1 MAQLSLLNNAGKD
14 AVRQRLQTL
23 RQELT
28 LHAHRYYVL
37 DDPILADAEY
47 DRLFQELLA
56 LEQQHPELIT
66 PDSPS
71 QRVGGTP
78 LAQFNTVPH
87 SVPMLSLENA
97 FGAEELV
104 DFEERLFRFLQSRT
118 QISYVTEPKLDGLA
132 VELVYEDGL
141 FSLGSTRGDGLVG
154 EDISLNLKTIPTIP
168 LRLLTRDGGEVP
180 KRLEVRGEVFIG
192 LAEFKKLNEERGKAG
207 EPLFA
212 NPRNGAAGSLRQ
224 LDPKITAT
232 RPLDFFV
239 YGVSDPTPLPCRN
252 QHELLTYLG
261 SLGFKV
267 NPLIHLCHSIAEVIS
282 QFVQLQSQRPAL
294 AYDIDGMVAKVNDFA
309 LQERLGAKARS
320 PRWAIA
326 AKFPASQ
333 ATTRLVAVEFGVGR
347 TGAITPVAILEPV
360 QIGGVTVRRATLH
373 NEDEL
378 RRKGLMLGD
387 TVLVQRAG
395 DVIPEVVKP
404 VEENR
409 TGQEQPITMPT
420 ICPECGF
427 SLVRTGQEAITRCPN
442 PNCPAQRIRGLIHFT
457 GKSGMDIEG
466 LGKKAVEQLVGQG
479 LIRDIP
485 DIYQLGQPGHLGVET
500 LAALDGWGEKSAENA
515 VRAIQGSKTPTL
527 AKFLAA
533 LGIRHVGEVTAQLLA
548 RHFASLARL
557 LPAGEADFLQIEGI
571 GEQVAASLV
580 DYFQDP
586 AVQEML
592 ARLEALGVRVQE
604 EKPDSGGG
612 GGLTGSVFLF
622 TGGLARLSRHEAKAR
637 IKELGGQVASGIS
650 RKVTHV
656 VLGEN
661 PGSKLTKARELGLT
675 VITEDE
681 FLRLIGR

>member
-1 MAQLSLLNNAGKD
+1 MSQLSLLNISGKD
-14 AVRQRLQTL
+14 TVRQRLQAL
-23 RQELT
+23 RQELNF
-28 LHAHRYYVL
+28 HAHRYYVL

-47 DRLFQELLA
+47 DRLFQELVA

-71 QRVGGTP
+71 RRVGGAV
-78 LAQFNTVPH
+78 LAQFATVPH
-87 SVPMLSLENA
+87 TVPMLSLENA
-97 FGAEELV
+97 FAAEELV

-118 QISYVTEPKLDGLA
+118 PIAYMIEPKLDGLA
-132 VELVYEDGL
+132 VELVYEEGL
-141 FSLGSTRGDGLVG
+141 FILGSTRGDGLVG
-154 EDISLNLKTIPTIP
+154 EEITQNLKTIQTIP
-168 LRLLTRDGGEVP
+168 LRLLSRNGTVVP
-180 KRLEVRGEVFIG
+180 RRLEVRGEVFIG
-192 LAEFKKLNEERGKAG
+192 LADFKRLNEERSRAG
-207 EPLFA
+207 ESLFA
-212 NPRNGAAGSLRQ
+212 NPRNAAAGSLRQ

-239 YGVSDPTPLPCRN
+239 YGVSDPTALPCNN
-252 QHELLTYLG
+252 QHELLQHLG

-267 NPLIHLCHSIAEVIS
+267 NPLVHLCKSIAEVIDR
-282 QFVQLQSQRPAL
+282 FAELQNQRQAL
-294 AYDIDGMVAKVNDFA
+294 AYDIDGMVVKVNDFA

-360 QIGGVTVRRATLH
+360 QVGGVMVHRATLH

-404 VEENR
+404 VIENR
-409 TGQEQPITMPT
+409 TGREYPIVIPT
-420 ICPECGF
+420 TCPECGF
-427 SLVRTGQEAITRCPN
+427 ALVRAGQEAITRCLN
-442 PNCPAQRIRGLIHFT
+442 PDCPAQRVRGLIHFT
-457 GKSGMDIEG
+457 GKGGMDIEG
-466 LGKKAVEQLVGQG
+466 LGKKAVQQLVGQG
-479 LIRDIP
+479 LIQDIP
-485 DIYQLGQPGHLGVET
+485 DIYRLQAET
-500 LAALDGWGEKSAENA
+500 LAALDGWGDKSAENA
-515 VRAIQGSKTPTL
+515 LRAIEASKTPAL

-548 RHFASLARL
+548 RHFTSLARL
-557 LPAGEADFLQIEGI
+557 VSAGEEDFLEIEGI
-571 GEQVAASLV
+571 GEQVATSLV

-586 AVQEML
+586 AVREML
-592 ARLEALGVRVQE
+592 AGLAALGVRVQE
-604 EKPDSGGG
+604 ENRDAEGSGA
-612 GGLTGSVFLF
+612 LAGSVFLF
-622 TGGLARLSRHEAKAR
+622 TGALARLSRHEAKAR

-656 VLGEN
+656 VLGES
-661 PGSKLTKARELGLT
+661 PGSKLAKARELGLT
-675 VITEDE
+675 VVTEDE

>member
-1 MAQLSLLNNAGKD
+1 MVQLSLLNISDKE
-14 AVRQRLQTL
+14 AVRQRLQAL
-23 RQELT
+23 RQELNF
-28 LHAHRYYVL
+28 HAHRYYVL
-37 DDPILADAEY
+37 DAPILADAEY
-47 DRLFQELLA
+47 DLLFQELVA

-71 QRVGGTP
+71 RRVGGAP
-78 LAQFNTVPH
+78 LAQFTTVPH
-87 SVPMLSLENA
+87 TIPMLSLENA
-97 FGAEELV
+97 FDAEALV

-118 QISYVTEPKLDGLA
+118 PISYVSEPKLDGLA
-132 VELVYEDGL
+132 VELVYEEGL
-141 FSLGSTRGDGLVG
+141 FTIGSTRGDGLIG
-154 EDISLNLKTIPTIP
+154 EDISQNLKTIPAIP
-168 LRLLTRDGGEVP
+168 LRLLTPEGGIAP
-180 KRLEVRGEVFIG
+180 QRLEVRGEVFIG
-192 LAEFKKLNEERGKAG
+192 LAEFKQLNEARAKAG

-239 YGVSDPTPLPCRN
+239 YGVSDPTLLPCKD
-252 QHELLTYLG
+252 QHGLLTYLG
-261 SLGFKV
+261 CLGFKI
-267 NPLIHLCHSIAEVIS
+267 NPLVRLCHSISEVIS
-282 QFVQLQSQRPAL
+282 QFSTLQDQRPSL
-294 AYDIDGMVAKVNDFA
+294 PYDIDGMVVKVNEFA

-333 ATTRLVAVEFGVGR
+333 ATTRLLDVEFGVGR
-347 TGAITPVAILEPV
+347 TGAITPVAVLEPV
-360 QIGGVTVRRATLH
+360 RIGGVTVRRATLH

-409 TGQEQPITMPT
+409 TGRERPIVMPT
-420 ICPECGF
+420 TCPECGF
-427 SLVRTGQEAITRCPN
+427 SLVRAGQEAITRCPN
-442 PNCPAQRIRGLIHFT
+442 PNCPAQQVRGLIHFT

-466 LGKKAVEQLVGQG
+466 LGKKAVEQLVNQG
-479 LIRDIP
+479 LIKDIP
-485 DIYQLGQPGHLGVET
+485 DIYT
-500 LAALDGWGEKSAENA
+500 LTAKNLAPLEGWGDKSAENA
-515 VRAIQGSKTPTL
+515 VRAIQQSRTPTL

-548 RHFASLARL
+548 RHFGSLARL
-557 LPAGEADFLQIEGI
+557 MRAGEADFLHIEGI
-571 GEQVAASLV
+571 GEQVATSLV
-580 DYFQDP
+580 DYFQDQ
-586 AVQEML
+586 AVLEML
-592 ARLEALGVRVQE
+592 SRLEGLGVHVQE
-604 EKPDSGGG
+604 EKPAAEGEAA
-612 GGLTGSVFLF
+612 LAGSVFLF
-622 TGGLARLSRHEAKAR
+622 TGSLAHLSRHEAKAR
-637 IKELGGQVASGIS
+637 IKELGGQVASSIS

-656 VLGEN
+656 VLGES

-675 VITEDE
+675 VISEDE

>member
-1 MAQLSLLNNAGKD
+1 MAQLSLLNTGKD
-14 AVRQRLQTL
+14 EIRQRLQSL
-23 RQELT
+23 RQELN

-78 LAQFNTVPH
+78 LAQFRTVPH
-87 SVPMLSLENA
+87 TIPMLSLENA
-97 FGAEELV
+97 FDGDALME
-104 DFEERLFRFLQSRT
+104 FEERLFRFLQSREP
-118 QISYVTEPKLDGLA
+118 IAYVTEPKLDGLA

-141 FSLGSTRGDGLVG
+141 FTIGSTRGDGVAG
-154 EDISLNLKTIPTIP
+154 EDITNNLKTIPTIP
-168 LRLLTRDGGEVP
+168 LRLLTPEGMAFP

-192 LAEFKKLNEERGKAG
+192 LADFKKLNAERATAG
-207 EPLFA
+207 ETLFA
-212 NPRNGAAGSLRQ
+212 NPRNAAAGSLRQ
-224 LDPKITAT
+224 LDPRITAT

-239 YGVSDPTPLPCRN
+239 YGVSDPAPLPCAN
-252 QHELLTYLG
+252 QQGLLHYLG

-267 NPLIHLCHSIAEVIS
+267 NPLVRLCRSIAEVVT
-282 QFVQLQSQRPAL
+282 QFTVLQAQRASL
-294 AYDIDGMVAKVNDFA
+294 TYDIDGMVVKVNDCA

-333 ATTRLVAVEFGVGR
+333 ATTRLLAVEFGVGR
-347 TGAITPVAILEPV
+347 TGAITPVAVLDPV
-360 QIGGVTVRRATLH
+360 LIGGVTVRRATLH

-404 VEENR
+404 VLENR
-409 TGQEQPITMPT
+409 TGQEQPVVMPT
-420 ICPECGF
+420 RCPECEF
-427 SLVRTGQEAITRCPN
+427 PLVRIGQEAVTRCPN
-442 PNCPAQRIRGLIHFT
+442 PACPAQRVRGLIHFT
-457 GKSGMDIEG
+457 GKGGMDIEG
-466 LGKKAVEQLVGQG
+466 LGKKAVEQLVSQG
-479 LIRDIP
+479 LIQDIP
-485 DIYQLGQPGHLGVET
+485 DIYRLEVEQLAG
-500 LAALDGWGEKSAENA
+500 LAGWGDKSAENA
-515 VRAIQGSKTPTL
+515 VRAIQGSRTPTL

-533 LGIRHVGEVTAQLLA
+533 LGIRHVGEVTAQVLA
-548 RHFASLARL
+548 RHFTSLPRL
-557 LPAGEADFLQIEGI
+557 LLAGEADFLHIEGL
-571 GEQVAASLV
+571 GEQMAASLG

-586 AVQEML
+586 AVREML
-592 ARLEALGVRVQE
+592 SRLESLGVRVQE
-604 EKPDSGGG
+604 EKKGAEIH
-612 GGLTGSVFLF
+612 GGLSGSVFLF
-622 TGGLARLSRHEAKAR
+622 TGALAHLSRHEAKAR

-656 VLGEN
+656 VLGES
-661 PGSKLTKARELGLT
+661 PGSKLTQARELGLT

>member
-1 MAQLSLLNNAGKD
+1 MAQLSLLNISGKNAI
-14 AVRQRLQTL
+14 RQRLQAL
-23 RQELT
+23 RQELQ

-37 DDPILADAEY
+37 DDPLLADAEY
-47 DRLFQELLA
+47 DRLFQELVA
-56 LEQQHPELIT
+56 LEQQHPELVT

-71 QRVGGTP
+71 QRVGGAP
-78 LAQFNTVPH
+78 LAQFATVAH
-87 SVPMLSLENA
+87 CVPMLSLENA
-97 FGAEELV
+97 FGADDLV
-104 DFEERLFRFLQSRT
+104 DFEERLFRFLQSREP
-118 QISYVTEPKLDGLA
+118 IAYMTEPKLDGLA

-141 FSLGSTRGDGLVG
+141 FILGSTRGDGLVG
-154 EDISLNLKTIPTIP
+154 EEITQNLKTIPTIP
-168 LRLLTRDGGEVP
+168 LRLSTRDGETAP
-180 KRLEVRGEVFIG
+180 TRLEVRGEVFIG
-192 LAEFKKLNEERGKAG
+192 LADFKKLNEERGKAG

-212 NPRNGAAGSLRQ
+212 NPRNAAAGSLRQ

-232 RPLDFFV
+232 RPLDLYV
-239 YGVSDPTPLPCRN
+239 YGVSDPTALPCKN
-252 QHELLTYLG
+252 QHELLKYLG

-267 NPLIHLCHSIAEVIS
+267 NPLVHLCQSISEAVS
-282 QFVQLQSQRPAL
+282 QFTQLQDHRPTL
-294 AYDIDGMVAKVNDFA
+294 PYDIDGMVVKVNDFA

-360 QIGGVTVRRATLH
+360 RVGGVMVSRATLH

-378 RRKGLMLGD
+378 HRKGLMLGD

-404 VEENR
+404 VIENR
-409 TGQEQPITMPT
+409 TGREQPIVMPT
-420 ICPECGF
+420 TCPECGVT
-427 SLVRTGQEAITRCPN
+427 LVRAGQEAITRCPN
-442 PNCPAQRIRGLIHFT
+442 PDCPAQRVRGLIHFT

-466 LGKKAVEQLVGQG
+466 LGKKAVEQLVNQG
-479 LIRDIP
+479 LIQDIP
-485 DIYQLGQPGHLGVET
+485 DIYQLTAEA
-500 LAALDGWGEKSAENA
+500 LAALDGWGDKSAENA
-515 VRAIQGSKTPTL
+515 MRAIEASRTPTL

-548 RHFASLARL
+548 HHFASLTRL
-557 LPAGEADFLQIEGI
+557 VLAGEADFLHIEGI
-571 GEQVAASLV
+571 GEQVATSLV

-604 EKPDSGGG
+604 ENRDAEADGA
-612 GGLTGSVFLF
+612 LAGSVFLF
-622 TGGLARLSRHEAKAR
+622 TGALAHLSRHEAKAR
-637 IKELGGQVASGIS
+637 IKELGGQVASGIN

-656 VLGEN
+656 VLGDS

>member
-1 MAQLSLLNNAGKD
+1 MAQLSLLNTGKD
-14 AVRQRLQTL
+14 DVRQRLQSL
-23 RQELT
+23 RQELN

-66 PDSPS
+66 ADSPS
-71 QRVGGTP
+71 QRVGGAP
-78 LAQFNTVPH
+78 LAQFRTVPH
-87 SVPMLSLENA
+87 TIPMLSLENA
-97 FGAEELV
+97 FDGDALV
-104 DFEERLFRFLQSRT
+104 EFEERLFRFLQSREP
-118 QISYVTEPKLDGLA
+118 IAYVTEPKLDGLA
-132 VELVYEDGL
+132 VELVYADGL
-141 FSLGSTRGDGLVG
+141 FTIGSTRGDGVAG
-154 EDISLNLKTIPTIP
+154 EDISNNLKTIPAIP
-168 LRLLTRDGGEVP
+168 LRLLTPEGMAP
-180 KRLEVRGEVFIG
+180 PPRLEVRGEVFIG
-192 LAEFKKLNEERGKAG
+192 LADFKKLNAERATAG

-212 NPRNGAAGSLRQ
+212 NPRNAAAGSLRQ
-224 LDPKITAT
+224 LDPRITAT

-239 YGVSDPTPLPCRN
+239 YGVSDTTALPCTT
-252 QHELLTYLG
+252 QHELLQYLG
-261 SLGFKV
+261 RLGFKV
-267 NPLIHLCHSIAEVIS
+267 NPLVRLCPSIAEVIS
-282 QFVQLQSQRPAL
+282 QFTVLQAQRTSL
-294 AYDIDGMVAKVNDFA
+294 TYDIDGMVVKVNDFV

-333 ATTRLVAVEFGVGR
+333 ATTRLLAVEFGVGR
-347 TGAITPVAILEPV
+347 TGAITPVAVLEPV

-404 VEENR
+404 VLENR
-409 TGQEQPITMPT
+409 TGQEQPVVMPSR
-420 ICPECGF
+420 CPECGF
-427 SLVRTGQEAITRCPN
+427 SLVRVGQEAITRCPN
-442 PNCPAQRIRGLIHFT
+442 PNCPAQRVRGLIHFT
-457 GKSGMDIEG
+457 GKGGMDIEG
-466 LGKKAVEQLVGQG
+466 LGKKAVEQLVSQG
-479 LIRDIP
+479 LIQDIP
-485 DIYQLGQPGHLGVET
+485 DIYRLEVAQLAG
-500 LAALDGWGEKSAENA
+500 LDGWGDKSAENA
-515 VRAIQGSKTPTL
+515 VRAIQGSRTPTL

-533 LGIRHVGEVTAQLLA
+533 LGIRHVGEVTAQVLA
-548 RHFASLARL
+548 RHFASLPRL
-557 LPAGEADFLQIEGI
+557 LLADEADFLHIEGI
-571 GEQVAASLV
+571 GEQMAASLV

-586 AVQEML
+586 TVKEML
-592 ARLEALGVRVQE
+592 SRLESLGVRVQE
-604 EKPDSGGG
+604 EKPGAETR
-612 GGLTGSVFLF
+612 GGLSGSVFLF

-656 VLGEN
+656 VLGES
-661 PGSKLTKARELGLT
+661 PGSKLTQARELGLT

>member
-1 MAQLSLLNNAGKD
+1 MAQLSLLHTGKGE
-14 AVRQRLQTL
+14 VRQRLQSL
-23 RQELT
+23 RQELN

-71 QRVGGTP
+71 RRVGGAP
-78 LAQFNTVPH
+78 LAQFRTVPH
-87 SVPMLSLENA
+87 TIPMLSLENA
-97 FGAEELV
+97 FDGDALV
-104 DFEERLFRFLQSRT
+104 EFEERLFRFLQSREP
-118 QISYVTEPKLDGLA
+118 IAYVTEPKLDGLA
-132 VELVYEDGL
+132 VELVYEEGM
-141 FSLGSTRGDGLVG
+141 FTIGSTRGDGVAG
-154 EDISLNLKTIPTIP
+154 EDITNNLKTIPTIP
-168 LRLLTRDGGEVP
+168 LRLLTPEGMAP
-180 KRLEVRGEVFIG
+180 PTRLEVRGEVFIG
-192 LAEFKKLNEERGKAG
+192 LADFKKLNAERATAG
-207 EPLFA
+207 ETLFA
-212 NPRNGAAGSLRQ
+212 NPRNAAAGSLRQ
-224 LDPKITAT
+224 LDPRITAT

-239 YGVSDPTPLPCRN
+239 YGVSDTTALPCTT
-252 QHELLTYLG
+252 QHELLQYLG

-267 NPLIHLCHSIAEVIS
+267 NPLVHICRSIAEVVS
-282 QFVQLQSQRPAL
+282 QFALLLEKRPTL
-294 AYDIDGMVAKVNDFA
+294 TYDIDGMVVKVNDFA

-333 ATTRLVAVEFGVGR
+333 ATTRLLAVEFGVGR
-347 TGAITPVAILEPV
+347 TGAITPVAVLEPV
-360 QIGGVTVRRATLH
+360 QIGGVMVRRATLH

-404 VEENR
+404 VLEKR
-409 TGQEQPITMPT
+409 TGQEQPVVMPSR
-420 ICPECGF
+420 CPECGF
-427 SLVRTGQEAITRCPN
+427 PLVRIGQEAITRCPN
-442 PNCPAQRIRGLIHFT
+442 PNCPAQRVRGLIHFT
-457 GKSGMDIEG
+457 GKGGMDIEG
-466 LGKKAVEQLVGQG
+466 LGKKAVEQLVSQG
-479 LIRDIP
+479 LIQDIP
-485 DIYQLGQPGHLGVET
+485 DIYRLEVAQLAG
-500 LAALDGWGEKSAENA
+500 LDGWGDKSAENA
-515 VRAIQGSKTPTL
+515 VRAIQGSRTPTL

-533 LGIRHVGEVTAQLLA
+533 LGIRHVGEVTAQVLA
-548 RHFASLARL
+548 RHFASLPRL
-557 LPAGEADFLQIEGI
+557 LLADEADFLHIEGI
-571 GEQVAASLV
+571 GDQMAASLV

-586 AVQEML
+586 TVREML
-592 ARLEALGVRVQE
+592 SRLESLGVRVQE
-604 EKPDSGGG
+604 EKQGAETR
-612 GGLTGSVFLF
+612 GGLSGCVFLF
-622 TGGLARLSRHEAKAR
+622 TGTLAHLSRHEAKAR

-656 VLGEN
+656 VLGES

>member
-1 MAQLSLLNNAGKD
+1 MAQLSLLNISGKD
-14 AVRQRLQTL
+14 AVRQRLQAL
-23 RQELT
+23 RQELH

-47 DRLFQELLA
+47 DQLFQELVA
-56 LEQQHPELIT
+56 LEQQYPELIT
-66 PDSPS
+66 ADSPS
-71 QRVGGTP
+71 LRVGGAP
-78 LAQFNTVPH
+78 LAQFATVPH
-87 SVPMLSLENA
+87 TVPMLSLENA
-97 FGAEELV
+97 FTADDLV
-104 DFEERLFRFLQSRT
+104 DFEERLFRFLQSKT
-118 QISYVTEPKLDGLA
+118 PISYVTEPKLDGLA

-141 FSLGSTRGDGLVG
+141 FTLGSTRGDGLAG
-154 EDISLNLKTIPTIP
+154 EDITKNLKTIPTIP
-168 LRLLTRDGGEVP
+168 LRLLAKNGAPAP

-192 LAEFKKLNEERGKAG
+192 LAEFRRLNEERGKAG
-207 EPLFA
+207 KPIFA

-239 YGVSDPTPLPCRN
+239 YGVSDPAALPCTN
-252 QHELLTYLG
+252 QHELLKHLG

-267 NPLIHLCHSIAEVIS
+267 NPLVRLCHSIAEVTS
-282 QFVQLQSQRPAL
+282 QFALLQDQRPAL
-294 AYDIDGMVAKVNDFA
+294 PYDIDGMVVKVNDFA

-333 ATTRLVAVEFGVGR
+333 ATTRLLAVEFGVGR

-360 QIGGVTVRRATLH
+360 KIGGVTVSRATLH

-404 VEENR
+404 VKENR
-409 TGQEQPITMPT
+409 TGQEQPIVMPT
-420 ICPECGF
+420 ACPECGF
-427 SLVRTGQEAITRCPN
+427 ALVRAGQEAITRCPN
-442 PNCPAQRIRGLIHFT
+442 PNCPAQRVRGLIHFT

-466 LGKKAVEQLVGQG
+466 LGKKAVEQLVSQG
-479 LIRDIP
+479 LIQDIP
-485 DIYQLGQPGHLGVET
+485 DIYRLEAKS
-500 LAALDGWGEKSAENA
+500 LAGLDGWGDKSAENA
-515 VRAIQGSKTPTL
+515 VRAIGASRTPTL

-548 RHFASLARL
+548 RHFTSLTRL
-557 LPAGEADFLQIEGI
+557 SAAGEADFLHIEGI
-571 GEQVAASLV
+571 GEQAAASLV

-586 AVQEML
+586 DVQKML
-592 ARLEALGVRVQE
+592 SRLEALGIKVQE
-604 EKPDSGGG
+604 EKEAAAADGP
-612 GGLTGSVFLF
+612 LAGSIFLF
-622 TGGLARLSRHEAKAR
+622 TGALTSLSRSEAKAR
-637 IKELGGQVASGIS
+637 IKELGGQVASGIN

-656 VLGEN
+656 VLGES

-675 VITEDE
+675 VISEDE
-681 FLRLIGR
+681 FLRLLGR

>member
-1 MAQLSLLNNAGKD
+1 MAQLSLLNTGKD
-14 AVRQRLQTL
+14 EIRQRLQSL
-23 RQELT
+23 RQELN

-78 LAQFNTVPH
+78 LAQFRTVPH
-87 SVPMLSLENA
+87 TIPMLSLENA
-97 FGAEELV
+97 FDGDALME
-104 DFEERLFRFLQSRT
+104 FEERLFRFLQSREP
-118 QISYVTEPKLDGLA
+118 IAYVTEPKLDGLA

-141 FSLGSTRGDGLVG
+141 FTIGSTRGDGVAG
-154 EDISLNLKTIPTIP
+154 EDITNNLKTIPTIP
-168 LRLLTRDGGEVP
+168 LRLLTPEGVAPPG
-180 KRLEVRGEVFIG
+180 RLEVRGEVFIG
-192 LAEFKKLNEERGKAG
+192 LTDFKNLNAERATAG
-207 EPLFA
+207 ETLFA
-212 NPRNGAAGSLRQ
+212 NPRNAAAGSLRQ
-224 LDPKITAT
+224 LDPRITAT

-239 YGVSDPTPLPCRN
+239 YGVSDPAPLPCAN
-252 QHELLTYLG
+252 QQGLLHYLG

-267 NPLIHLCHSIAEVIS
+267 NPLVRLCRSIAEVVT
-282 QFVQLQSQRPAL
+282 QFTVLQAQRASL
-294 AYDIDGMVAKVNDFA
+294 TYDIDGMVVKVNDCA

-333 ATTRLVAVEFGVGR
+333 ATTRLLAVEFGVGR
-347 TGAITPVAILEPV
+347 TGAITPVAVLEPV

-404 VEENR
+404 VPEKR
-409 TGQEQPITMPT
+409 TGQEQPVLMPSR
-420 ICPECGF
+420 CPECGF
-427 SLVRTGQEAITRCPN
+427 PLVRIGQEAITRCPN
-442 PNCPAQRIRGLIHFT
+442 PNCPAQRVRGLIHFT
-457 GKSGMDIEG
+457 GKGGMDIEG
-466 LGKKAVEQLVGQG
+466 LGKKAVEQLVSQG
-479 LIRDIP
+479 LIQDIP
-485 DIYQLGQPGHLGVET
+485 DIYRLEAEQLAG
-500 LAALDGWGEKSAENA
+500 LDGWGDKSAENA
-515 VRAIQGSKTPTL
+515 VRAIQGSRTPTL

-533 LGIRHVGEVTAQLLA
+533 LGIRHVGEVTAQVLA
-548 RHFASLARL
+548 RHFTSLPRL
-557 LPAGEADFLQIEGI
+557 LLADEADFLHIEGI
-571 GEQVAASLV
+571 GDQMAASLV

-586 AVQEML
+586 AVREML
-592 ARLEALGVRVQE
+592 SRLESLGVRVQE
-604 EKPDSGGG
+604 EKKGAEIH
-612 GGLTGSVFLF
+612 GGLSGSVFLF
-622 TGGLARLSRHEAKAR
+622 TGALAHLSRHEAKAR

-656 VLGEN
+656 VLGES
-661 PGSKLTKARELGLT
+661 PGSKLTQARELGLT

>member
-1 MAQLSLLNNAGKD
+1 MAQLSLLNISGKD
-14 AVRQRLQTL
+14 GARQRLQTL
-23 RQELT
+23 RQELN

-47 DRLFQELLA
+47 DQLFQELLA
-56 LEQQHPELIT
+56 LERQYPELIT

-71 QRVGGTP
+71 QRVGGAP
-78 LAQFNTVPH
+78 LAQFATVPH
-87 SVPMLSLENA
+87 AVPMLSLENA
-97 FGAEELV
+97 FGGDDLV
-104 DFEERLFRFLQSRT
+104 DFEERLFRFLQSREP
-118 QISYVTEPKLDGLA
+118 ISYVTEPKLDGLA
-132 VELVYEDGL
+132 VELVYEEGL
-141 FSLGSTRGDGLVG
+141 FALGSTRGDGLTG
-154 EDISLNLKTIPTIP
+154 EDISKNLKTIPTIP
-168 LRLLTRDGGEVP
+168 LRLLAPNGETLP

-192 LAEFKKLNEERGKAG
+192 LADFKKLNEERGKAG
-207 EPLFA
+207 ETLFA

-224 LDPKITAT
+224 LDPRITAT

-239 YGVSDPTPLPCRN
+239 YGVSETTALPCTT
-252 QHELLTYLG
+252 QHELLQYLG
-261 SLGFKV
+261 RLGFKV
-267 NPLIHLCHSIAEVIS
+267 NPLVQICHSISEVVS
-282 QFVQLQSQRPAL
+282 QFALLREKRPTL
-294 AYDIDGMVAKVNDFA
+294 PYDIDGMVVKVNDFT

-333 ATTRLVAVEFGVGR
+333 ATTRLLAVEFGVGR

-360 QIGGVTVRRATLH
+360 QIGGVTVSRATLH

-404 VEENR
+404 VIENR
-409 TGQEQPITMPT
+409 TGREQPVIMPT
-420 ICPECGF
+420 TCPECGF
-427 SLVRTGQEAITRCPN
+427 ALVRIEQEAITRCPN
-442 PNCPAQRIRGLIHFT
+442 PDCPAQRVRGLIHFA

-466 LGKKAVEQLVGQG
+466 LGKKAVEQLVSQG
-479 LIRDIP
+479 LIQDIP
-485 DIYQLGQPGHLGVET
+485 DIYRLEIEP
-500 LAALDGWGEKSAENA
+500 LAGLDGWGEKSAENA
-515 VRAIQGSKTPTL
+515 VRAIEASRTPTL

-548 RHFASLARL
+548 RNFASLARISQ
-557 LPAGEADFLQIEGI
+557 AGEADFLHIEGI
-571 GEQVAASLV
+571 GEQMAASLV
-580 DYFQDP
+580 EYFHDP
-586 AVQEML
+586 AVREML
-592 ARLEALGVRVQE
+592 ARLEDLGVRVRE
-604 EKPDSGGG
+604 EQPAAESGGT
-612 GGLTGSVFLF
+612 LADSVFLF
-622 TGGLARLSRHEAKAR
+622 TGALARLSRHEAKAR

-656 VLGEN
+656 VLGES
-661 PGSKLTKARELGLT
+661 PGSKLTKARDLGLT

>member
-1 MAQLSLLNNAGKD
+1 MAQLSLLNTGKD
-14 AVRQRLQTL
+14 DVRQRLQSL
-23 RQELT
+23 RQELN

-66 PDSPS
+66 ADSPS
-71 QRVGGTP
+71 QRVGGAP
-78 LAQFNTVPH
+78 LAQFRTVPH
-87 SVPMLSLENA
+87 TIPMLSLENA
-97 FGAEELV
+97 FDGDALV
-104 DFEERLFRFLQSRT
+104 EFEERLFRFLQSREPIT
-118 QISYVTEPKLDGLA
+118 YVTEPKLDGLA

-141 FSLGSTRGDGLVG
+141 FTIGSTRGDGVAG
-154 EDISLNLKTIPTIP
+154 EDITNNLKTIPAIP
-168 LRLLTRDGGEVP
+168 LRLLTPEGIAP
-180 KRLEVRGEVFIG
+180 PPRLEVRGEVFIG
-192 LAEFKKLNEERGKAG
+192 LADFKKLNAERATAG

-212 NPRNGAAGSLRQ
+212 NPRNAAAGSLRQ
-224 LDPKITAT
+224 LDPRITAT

-239 YGVSDPTPLPCRN
+239 YGVSDTTALPCTT
-252 QHELLTYLG
+252 QHELLQYLG
-261 SLGFKV
+261 RLGFKV
-267 NPLIHLCHSIAEVIS
+267 NPLVRLCPSIAEVIT
-282 QFVQLQSQRPAL
+282 QFTVLQAQRTSL
-294 AYDIDGMVAKVNDFA
+294 TYDIDGMVVKVNDFA

-333 ATTRLVAVEFGVGR
+333 ATTRLLAVEFGVGR
-347 TGAITPVAILEPV
+347 TGAITPVAVLEPV

-404 VEENR
+404 VLENR
-409 TGQEQPITMPT
+409 TGQEQPVLMPSR
-420 ICPECGF
+420 CPECGF
-427 SLVRTGQEAITRCPN
+427 PLVRIGQEAITRCPN
-442 PNCPAQRIRGLIHFT
+442 PNCPAQRVRGLIHFT
-457 GKSGMDIEG
+457 GKGGMDIEG
-466 LGKKAVEQLVGQG
+466 LGKKAVEQLVSQG
-479 LIRDIP
+479 LIQDIP
-485 DIYQLGQPGHLGVET
+485 DIYRLEVAQLAG
-500 LAALDGWGEKSAENA
+500 LDGWGDKSAENA
-515 VRAIQGSKTPTL
+515 VRAIQGSRTPTL

-533 LGIRHVGEVTAQLLA
+533 LGIRHVGEVTAQVLA
-548 RHFASLARL
+548 RHFASLPRL
-557 LPAGEADFLQIEGI
+557 LLADEADFLHIEGI
-571 GEQVAASLV
+571 GEQMAASLV

-586 AVQEML
+586 TVREML
-592 ARLEALGVRVQE
+592 SRLESLGVRVQE
-604 EKPDSGGG
+604 EKPGAETR
-612 GGLTGSVFLF
+612 GGLSGCVFLF

-656 VLGEN
+656 VLGES
-661 PGSKLTKARELGLT
+661 PGSKLTQARELGLT

>member
-1 MAQLSLLNNAGKD
+1 MAQLSLLHTGKGE
-14 AVRQRLQTL
+14 VRQRLQSL
-23 RQELT
+23 RQELN

-71 QRVGGTP
+71 RRVGGAP
-78 LAQFNTVPH
+78 LAQFRTVPH
-87 SVPMLSLENA
+87 TIPMLSLENA
-97 FGAEELV
+97 FDGDALV
-104 DFEERLFRFLQSRT
+104 EFEERLFRFLQSREP
-118 QISYVTEPKLDGLA
+118 IAYVTEPKLDGLA

-141 FSLGSTRGDGLVG
+141 FTIGSTRGDGVAG
-154 EDISLNLKTIPTIP
+154 EDITNNLKTIPTIP
-168 LRLLTRDGGEVP
+168 LRLLPPEGMAPPT
-180 KRLEVRGEVFIG
+180 RLEVRGEVFIG
-192 LAEFKKLNEERGKAG
+192 LADFKKLNAERATAG
-207 EPLFA
+207 ETLFA
-212 NPRNGAAGSLRQ
+212 NPRNAAAGSLRQ
-224 LDPKITAT
+224 LDPRITAT

-239 YGVSDPTPLPCRN
+239 YGVSDTTALPCTT
-252 QHELLTYLG
+252 QHELLQYLG

-267 NPLIHLCHSIAEVIS
+267 NPLVHICRSIAEVVS
-282 QFVQLQSQRPAL
+282 QFALLLEKRPTL
-294 AYDIDGMVAKVNDFA
+294 TYDIDGMVVKVNDFA

-333 ATTRLVAVEFGVGR
+333 ATTRLLAVEFGVGR
-347 TGAITPVAILEPV
+347 TGAITPVAVLEPV
-360 QIGGVTVRRATLH
+360 QIGGVMVRRATLH

-404 VEENR
+404 VLEKR
-409 TGQEQPITMPT
+409 TGQEQPVVMPSR
-420 ICPECGF
+420 CPECGF
-427 SLVRTGQEAITRCPN
+427 PLVRIGQEAITRCPN
-442 PNCPAQRIRGLIHFT
+442 PNCPAQRVRGLIHFT
-457 GKSGMDIEG
+457 GKGGMDIEG
-466 LGKKAVEQLVGQG
+466 LGKKAVEQLVSQG
-479 LIRDIP
+479 LIQDIP
-485 DIYQLGQPGHLGVET
+485 DIYRLEVAQLAG
-500 LAALDGWGEKSAENA
+500 LDGWGDKSAENA
-515 VRAIQGSKTPTL
+515 VRAIQGSRTPTL

-533 LGIRHVGEVTAQLLA
+533 LGIRHVGEVTAQVLA
-548 RHFASLARL
+548 RHFTSLPRL
-557 LPAGEADFLQIEGI
+557 LLADEADFLHIEGI
-571 GEQVAASLV
+571 GDQMAASLV

-586 AVQEML
+586 AVREML
-592 ARLEALGVRVQE
+592 SRLESLGVRVQE
-604 EKPDSGGG
+604 EKKGAEIH
-612 GGLTGSVFLF
+612 GGLSGSVFLF
-622 TGGLARLSRHEAKAR
+622 TGTLAHLSRHEAKAR

-656 VLGEN
+656 VLGES

>member
-1 MAQLSLLNNAGKD
+1 MAQLSLLNISGKD
-14 AVRQRLQTL
+14 AIRQRLQAL
-23 RQELT
+23 RQELN

-47 DRLFQELLA
+47 DRLFQELVA

-71 QRVGGTP
+71 QRVGGAP
-78 LAQFNTVPH
+78 LAQFATVAH

-97 FGAEELV
+97 FGADDLV
-104 DFEERLFRFLQSRT
+104 DFEERLFRFLQIREP
-118 QISYVTEPKLDGLA
+118 IAYVTEPKLDGLA

-141 FSLGSTRGDGLVG
+141 FTLGSTRGDGLIG
-154 EDISLNLKTIPTIP
+154 EEITQNLKTIPTIP
-168 LRLLTRDGGEVP
+168 LRLSTRAGETAP
-180 KRLEVRGEVFIG
+180 RRLEVRGEVFIG
-192 LAEFKKLNEERGKAG
+192 LADFKRLNEERGQAG
-207 EPLFA
+207 EALFA
-212 NPRNGAAGSLRQ
+212 NPRNAAAGSLRQ

-232 RPLDFFV
+232 RPLDLYV
-239 YGVSDPTPLPCRN
+239 YGVSDPTTLPCRN
-252 QHELLTYLG
+252 QHELLKYLG

-267 NPLIHLCHSIAEVIS
+267 NPLVHLCQSIAEAIG
-282 QFVQLQSQRPAL
+282 QFAQLQSQRPTL
-294 AYDIDGMVAKVNDFA
+294 PYDIDGLVVKVNDFA

-333 ATTRLVAVEFGVGR
+333 ATTRLIAVEFGVGR

-360 QIGGVTVRRATLH
+360 RVGGVMVHRATLH

-404 VEENR
+404 VIENR
-409 TGQEQPITMPT
+409 TGQEQPIVMPT
-420 ICPECGF
+420 ACPECGF
-427 SLVRTGQEAITRCPN
+427 ALIRAGQEAITRCPN
-442 PNCPAQRIRGLIHFT
+442 PDCPAQRVRGLIHFT
-457 GKSGMDIEG
+457 GKGGMDIEG
-466 LGKKAVEQLVGQG
+466 LGKKAVQQLVGLG
-479 LIRDIP
+479 LIQDIP
-485 DIYQLGQPGHLGVET
+485 DIYRLTTEALST
-500 LAALDGWGEKSAENA
+500 LDGWGDKSAENA
-515 VRAIQGSKTPTL
+515 LRAIAASRTPTL

-548 RHFASLARL
+548 RHFTSLARL
-557 LPAGEADFLQIEGI
+557 VLAGEADFLHIEGI
-571 GEQVAASLV
+571 GEQVATSLV

-592 ARLEALGVRVQE
+592 ARLEALGVSVQE
-604 EKPDSGGG
+604 ENRDSEADGA
-612 GGLTGSVFLF
+612 LAGSVFLF
-622 TGGLARLSRHEAKAR
+622 TGALARLSRHEAKAR
-637 IKELGGQVASGIS
+637 IKELGGQVASGIN

-656 VLGEN
+656 VLGDS

-681 FLRLIGR
+681 FLRRIGR

>member
-1 MAQLSLLNNAGKD
+1 MAQLSLLNISGKD
-14 AVRQRLQTL
+14 AVRQRLQAL
-23 RQELT
+23 RQELNF
-28 LHAHRYYVL
+28 HAHRYYVL

-47 DRLFQELLA
+47 DHLFQELVA

-71 QRVGGTP
+71 QRVGGTV
-78 LAQFNTVPH
+78 LSQFATVPH
-87 SVPMLSLENA
+87 TVPMLSLENA
-97 FGAEELV
+97 FAADDLV
-104 DFEERLFRFLQSRT
+104 DFEERLFRFLQSRAP
-118 QISYVTEPKLDGLA
+118 ISYVTEPKLDGLA
-132 VELVYEDGL
+132 VELVYEEGL
-141 FSLGSTRGDGLVG
+141 FALGSTRGDGLIG
-154 EDISLNLKTIPTIP
+154 EEITQNLKTIPTIP
-168 LRLLTRDGGEVP
+168 LRLLSRKGEAAP

-192 LAEFKKLNEERGKAG
+192 LADFKKLNEQRSLAG

-212 NPRNGAAGSLRQ
+212 NPRNAAAGSLRQ

-232 RPLDFFV
+232 RPLDFYV
-239 YGVSDPTPLPCRN
+239 YGVSDPTALPCKT
-252 QHELLTYLG
+252 QHELLEYLG

-267 NPLIHLCHSIAEVIS
+267 NPLVHLCHSIAEVIS
-282 QFVQLQSQRPAL
+282 QFTELQKQRSAL
-294 AYDIDGMVAKVNDFA
+294 AYDIDGMVVKVNDFA

-360 QIGGVTVRRATLH
+360 RVGGVTVSRATLH

-378 RRKGLMLGD
+378 RRKGLLLGD

-404 VEENR
+404 VVENR
-409 TGQEQPITMPT
+409 TGREQPITMPT
-420 ICPECGF
+420 TCPECGVA
-427 SLVRTGQEAITRCPN
+427 LVRTGQEAITRCPN
-442 PNCPAQRIRGLIHFT
+442 PDCPAQRVRGLIHFT

-466 LGKKAVEQLVGQG
+466 LGKKAVEQLVSQG
-479 LIRDIP
+479 LIQDIP
-485 DIYQLGQPGHLGVET
+485 DIYQLKAET
-500 LAALDGWGEKSAENA
+500 LAALDGWGDKSAENA
-515 VRAIQGSKTPTL
+515 VRAIEASKTPTL

-557 LPAGEADFLQIEGI
+557 LLAGEADFLHIGGI
-571 GEQVAASLV
+571 GEQVATSLV

-586 AVQEML
+586 TVQEML
-592 ARLEALGVRVQE
+592 ARLEALGVQVQE
-604 EKPDSGGG
+604 KKQDAEAAGAQA
-612 GGLTGSVFLF
+612 GSVFLF
-622 TGGLARLSRHEAKAR
+622 TGALAHLSRHEAKAR

-656 VLGEN
+656 VLGDN

>member
-1 MAQLSLLNNAGKD
+1 MAQLSLLNISGKD

-23 RQELT
+23 RQELN

-47 DRLFQELLA
+47 DQLFQELVA

-71 QRVGGTP
+71 QRVGGAP
-78 LAQFNTVPH
+78 LAQFATVPH
-87 SVPMLSLENA
+87 TVPMLSLENA
-97 FGAEELV
+97 FAADELV
-104 DFEERLFRFLQSRT
+104 DFEERLFRFLQSKT
-118 QISYVTEPKLDGLA
+118 PISYVTEPKLDGLA

-141 FSLGSTRGDGLVG
+141 FALGSTRGDGLTG
-154 EDISLNLKTIPTIP
+154 EDITHNLKTIPTIP
-168 LRLLTRDGGEVP
+168 LRLLVKNGVPVP

-192 LAEFKKLNEERGKAG
+192 LADFRKLNEERGKAG

-232 RPLDFFV
+232 RPLDFYV
-239 YGVSDPTPLPCRN
+239 YGVSDPTALPCTTQYGLL
-252 QHELLTYLG
+252 QHLG
-261 SLGFKV
+261 CLGFKV
-267 NPLIHLCHSIAEVIS
+267 NPLVHLCHSIAEAVS
-282 QFVQLQSQRPAL
+282 QFALLQEKRPTL
-294 AYDIDGMVAKVNDFA
+294 PYDIDGMVVKVNDFA
-309 LQERLGAKARS
+309 LQERLGAKARC

-333 ATTRLVAVEFGVGR
+333 ATTRLLAVEFGVGR

-360 QIGGVTVRRATLH
+360 KIGGVTVSRATLH

-404 VEENR
+404 VIESR
-409 TGQEQPITMPT
+409 TGQEQPITMPST
-420 ICPECGF
+420 CPECGF
-427 SLVRTGQEAITRCPN
+427 ALIRPEQEAITRCPN
-442 PNCPAQRIRGLIHFT
+442 PNCPAQRVRGLIHFT

-466 LGKKAVEQLVGQG
+466 LGKKAVEQLVSQG
-479 LIRDIP
+479 LIQDIP
-485 DIYQLGQPGHLGVET
+485 DIYRLEAKS
-500 LAALDGWGEKSAENA
+500 LAALDGWGDKSAENA
-515 VRAIQGSKTPTL
+515 VRAIGASRTPTL
-527 AKFLAA
+527 AKFIAA

-548 RHFASLARL
+548 RHFTSLARL
-557 LPAGEADFLQIEGI
+557 AAAGEADFLHIEGI
-571 GEQVAASLV
+571 GDQAATSLV

-586 AVQEML
+586 DVQKML
-592 ARLEALGVRVQE
+592 SQLEALGVKVQE
-604 EKPDSGGG
+604 EKEAAEGDGP
-612 GGLTGSVFLF
+612 LAGSVFLF
-622 TGGLARLSRHEAKAR
+622 TGALASLSRSEAKAR
-637 IKELGGQVASGIS
+637 IKELGGQVASGIN
-650 RKVTHV
+650 RKVSHV
-656 VLGEN
+656 VLGES

-681 FLRLIGR
+681 FLRLLGR

>member
-1 MAQLSLLNNAGKD
+1 MAQLSLLNISGKD
-14 AVRQRLQTL
+14 AIRQRLQAL
-23 RQELT
+23 RQELH

-66 PDSPS
+66 ADSPT
-71 QRVGGTP
+71 QRVGGVP
-78 LAQFNTVPH
+78 LAQFTTVPH

-97 FGAEELV
+97 FDADELV

-118 QISYVTEPKLDGLA
+118 PIAYVTEPKLDGLA

-141 FSLGSTRGDGLVG
+141 FVLGSTRGDGLVG
-154 EDISLNLKTIPTIP
+154 EEITQNLKTIPTIP
-168 LRLLTRDGGEVP
+168 LRLLIRNGKTVP
-180 KRLEVRGEVFIG
+180 RRLEVRGEVFIG
-192 LAEFKKLNEERGKAG
+192 LADFRRLNEERGKAG

-212 NPRNGAAGSLRQ
+212 NPRNAAAGSLRQ
-224 LDPKITAT
+224 LDPRITAT
-232 RPLDFFV
+232 RPLDLYV
-239 YGVSDPTPLPCRN
+239 YGVSDPTPLPCRD
-252 QHELLTYLG
+252 QHELLGYLG
-261 SLGFKV
+261 SLGFKI
-267 NPLIHLCHSIAEVIS
+267 NPLVHLCQSISEVSS
-282 QFVQLQSQRPAL
+282 QFTQLQDQRSAL
-294 AYDIDGMVAKVNDFA
+294 AYDIDGMVVKVNDFA

-360 QIGGVTVRRATLH
+360 RVGGVMVSRATLH

-387 TVLVQRAG
+387 TVLIQRAG

-404 VEENR
+404 VVENR
-409 TGQEQPITMPT
+409 TGREQPIIMPT
-420 ICPECGF
+420 TCPECGF
-427 SLVRTGQEAITRCPN
+427 PLVRAGQKTITRCPN
-442 PNCPAQRIRGLIHFT
+442 PDCPAQRVRGLIHFT

-466 LGKKAVEQLVGQG
+466 LGKKAVEQLVSQG
-479 LIRDIP
+479 LIQDIP
-485 DIYQLGQPGHLGVET
+485 DIYRLETGT
-500 LAALDGWGEKSAENA
+500 LAALDGWGDKSAENA
-515 VRAIQGSKTPTL
+515 VRAIEASRTPTL

-548 RHFASLARL
+548 HHFASLARL
-557 LPAGEADFLQIEGI
+557 SLAGETDFLHIEGI
-571 GEQVAASLV
+571 GAQVATSLV
-580 DYFQDP
+580 DYLQDP

-604 EKPDSGGG
+604 ENRDTEADGALAGR
-612 GGLTGSVFLF
+612 VFLF
-622 TGGLARLSRHEAKAR
+622 TGALARLSRHEAKAR

-656 VLGEN
+656 VLGDS

>member
-1 MAQLSLLNNAGKD
+1 MAQLSLLNISGKD
-14 AVRQRLQTL
+14 AIRQRLQVL
-23 RQELT
+23 RQELN

-47 DRLFQELLA
+47 DRLFQELVA

-71 QRVGGTP
+71 QRVGGAP
-78 LAQFNTVPH
+78 LAQFATVAH
-87 SVPMLSLENA
+87 TVPMLSLENA
-97 FGAEELV
+97 FAAEELV

-118 QISYVTEPKLDGLA
+118 PIAYVTEPKLDGLA

-141 FSLGSTRGDGLVG
+141 FTLGSTRGDGLTG
-154 EDISLNLKTIPTIP
+154 EDISQNLKTIQAIP
-168 LRLLTRDGGEVP
+168 LRLLAKNGESVP

-192 LAEFKKLNEERGKAG
+192 LADFKKLNEERGQAG
-207 EPLFA
+207 ETLFA
-212 NPRNGAAGSLRQ
+212 NPRNAAAGSLRQ
-224 LDPKITAT
+224 LDPRITAT
-232 RPLDFFV
+232 RPLDFYA
-239 YGVSDPTPLPCRN
+239 YGVSDPAALPCQN
-252 QHELLTYLG
+252 QDELLTHLG
-261 SLGFKV
+261 SLGFKI
-267 NPLIHLCHSIAEVIS
+267 NPLTHLCQSIAEAIG
-282 QFVQLQSQRPAL
+282 QFARLQEQRPAL
-294 AYDIDGMVAKVNDFA
+294 AYDIDGMVVKVNDFA

-360 QIGGVTVRRATLH
+360 RIGGVTVHRATLH

-404 VEENR
+404 VVENR
-409 TGQEQPITMPT
+409 TGQEQPIIMPT
-420 ICPECGF
+420 TCPECGF
-427 SLVRTGQEAITRCPN
+427 ALVRPEQEAITRCPN
-442 PNCPAQRIRGLIHFT
+442 PICPAQRIRGLIHFT

-466 LGKKAVEQLVGQG
+466 LGKKAVEQLVTQG
-479 LIRDIP
+479 LIQDIP
-485 DIYQLGQPGHLGVET
+485 DIYQLTAET
-500 LAALDGWGEKSAENA
+500 LAALDGWGGKSAENA
-515 VRAIQGSKTPTL
+515 VRAIEASRTPTL

-548 RHFASLARL
+548 RHFTSLARL
-557 LPAGEADFLQIEGI
+557 GAAGEADFLHIEGI
-571 GEQVAASLV
+571 GEQVAASLM

-604 EKPDSGGG
+604 EKQDAEADGAMAGN
-612 GGLTGSVFLF
+612 VFLF
-622 TGGLARLSRHEAKAR
+622 TGALDRLSRSEAKAR
-637 IKELGGQVASGIS
+637 IKELGGQVASGIN

-656 VLGEN
+656 VLGDS

>member
-1 MAQLSLLNNAGKD
+1 MAQLSLLNISGKD
-14 AVRQRLQTL
+14 GVRQRLQAL
-23 RQELT
+23 RQELN

-37 DDPILADAEY
+37 DAPILADAEY
-47 DRLFQELLA
+47 DRLFQELVA

-71 QRVGGTP
+71 QRVGGAP
-78 LAQFNTVPH
+78 LAQFATVPH
-87 SVPMLSLENA
+87 TVPMLSLENA
-97 FGAEELV
+97 FDAEELV
-104 DFEERLFRFLQSRT
+104 DFEERLFRFLQSREP
-118 QISYVTEPKLDGLA
+118 IAYVAEPKLDGLA

-141 FSLGSTRGDGLVG
+141 FVLGSTRGDGLVG
-154 EDISLNLKTIPTIP
+154 EDITRNLKTIPTIP
-168 LRLLTRDGGEVP
+168 LRLLTHNGAPVP

-192 LAEFKKLNEERGKAG
+192 LADFKKLNEERSTAG

-232 RPLDFFV
+232 RPLDFYA
-239 YGVSDPTPLPCRN
+239 YGVSDPAALPCQN
-252 QHELLTYLG
+252 QHALLEHLG
-261 SLGFKV
+261 SLGFKI
-267 NPLIHLCHSIAEVIS
+267 NPLTHLCRNIS
-282 QFVQLQSQRPAL
+282 EAIDQFALLQAQRPTL
-294 AYDIDGMVAKVNDFA
+294 PYDIDGMVVKVNDFA
-309 LQERLGAKARS
+309 LQERLGSKARS

-360 QIGGVTVRRATLH
+360 QIGGVTVHRATLH

-404 VEENR
+404 VVENR
-409 TGQEQPITMPT
+409 TGREHPIAMPT
-420 ICPECGF
+420 TCPECGVA
-427 SLVRTGQEAITRCPN
+427 LVRPEQEAITRCPN
-442 PNCPAQRIRGLIHFT
+442 PSCPAQRVRGLIHFT

-466 LGKKAVEQLVGQG
+466 LGKKAVEQLVAQG
-479 LIRDIP
+479 LVQDIP
-485 DIYQLGQPGHLGVET
+485 DIYQLTAEA
-500 LAALDGWGEKSAENA
+500 LAALDGWGDKSAENA
-515 VRAIQGSKTPTL
+515 VRAIAASRTPAL

-557 LPAGEADFLQIEGI
+557 LLAGEDDFLHIEGI

-604 EKPDSGGG
+604 ENQDAEADGA
-612 GGLTGSVFLF
+612 LAGSVFLF
-622 TGGLARLSRHEAKAR
+622 TGALNRLSRSEAKAR
-637 IKELGGQVASGIS
+637 IKELGGQVASGIN

-656 VLGEN
+656 VLGDS
-661 PGSKLTKARELGLT
+661 PGSKLTKARQLGLT

>member
-1 MAQLSLLNNAGKD
+1 MAQLSLLNISDKD
-14 AVRQRLQTL
+14 AIRQRLQAL
-23 RQELT
+23 RQELQ

-47 DRLFQELLA
+47 DRLFQELVA
-56 LEQQHPELIT
+56 LEQQHPELVT

-71 QRVGGTP
+71 QRVGGAP
-78 LAQFNTVPH
+78 LAQFATVAH

-97 FGAEELV
+97 FGADDLV
-104 DFEERLFRFLQSRT
+104 DFEERLFRFLQSREP
-118 QISYVTEPKLDGLA
+118 IAYMTEPKLDGLA

-141 FSLGSTRGDGLVG
+141 FTLGSTRGDGLVG
-154 EDISLNLKTIPTIP
+154 EEITQNLKTIPTIP
-168 LRLLTRDGGEVP
+168 LRLSTRDGETAP
-180 KRLEVRGEVFIG
+180 ARLEVRGEVFIG
-192 LAEFKKLNEERGKAG
+192 LADFKRLNEERGKAG
-207 EPLFA
+207 ETLFA
-212 NPRNGAAGSLRQ
+212 NPRNAAAGSLRQ

-232 RPLDFFV
+232 RPLDLYV
-239 YGVSDPTPLPCRN
+239 YGVSDPTALPCKN
-252 QHELLTYLG
+252 QHELLKYLG

-267 NPLIHLCHSIAEVIS
+267 NPLVHLCQSISEAVS
-282 QFVQLQSQRPAL
+282 QFTQLQDHRPTL
-294 AYDIDGMVAKVNDFA
+294 PYDIDGMVVKVNDFA

-360 QIGGVTVRRATLH
+360 RVGGVMVSRATLH

-378 RRKGLMLGD
+378 HRKGLMLGD

-404 VEENR
+404 VIENR
-409 TGQEQPITMPT
+409 TGREQPIVMPT
-420 ICPECGF
+420 ACPECGVT
-427 SLVRTGQEAITRCPN
+427 LVRAGQEAITRCPN
-442 PNCPAQRIRGLIHFT
+442 PDCPAQRVRGLIHFT

-466 LGKKAVEQLVGQG
+466 LGKKAVEQLVSQG
-479 LIRDIP
+479 LIQDIP
-485 DIYQLGQPGHLGVET
+485 DIYRLTAEA
-500 LAALDGWGEKSAENA
+500 LATLDGWGDKSAENA
-515 VRAIQGSKTPTL
+515 VRAIGASRTPTL

-548 RHFASLARL
+548 HHFASLTRL
-557 LPAGEADFLQIEGI
+557 VLAGEADFLHIEGI
-571 GEQVAASLV
+571 GAQVATSLV

-586 AVQEML
+586 TVQEML

-604 EKPDSGGG
+604 ENRDAEADGA
-612 GGLTGSVFLF
+612 LAGSVFLF
-622 TGGLARLSRHEAKAR
+622 TGALAHLSRHEAKAR
-637 IKELGGQVASGIS
+637 IKELGGQVASGIN

-656 VLGEN
+656 VLGDS

>member
-1 MAQLSLLNNAGKD
+1 MAQLSLLNISGKD
-14 AVRQRLQTL
+14 GVRQRLQAL
-23 RQELT
+23 RQELH

-47 DRLFQELLA
+47 DRLFQELVA

-66 PDSPS
+66 ADSPS
-71 QRVGGTP
+71 QRVGGAP
-78 LAQFNTVPH
+78 LAQFATVTH

-97 FGAEELV
+97 FDADDLV
-104 DFEERLFRFLQSRT
+104 DFEERLFRFLQSRA

-141 FSLGSTRGDGLVG
+141 FVLGSTRGDGLVG
-154 EDISLNLKTIPTIP
+154 EEITQNLKTIQTIP
-168 LRLLTRDGGEVP
+168 LRLLTRDGEGVP
-180 KRLEVRGEVFIG
+180 RRLEVRGEVFIS
-192 LAEFKKLNEERGKAG
+192 LAGFKKLNEERGKAG
-207 EPLFA
+207 ESLFA
-212 NPRNGAAGSLRQ
+212 NPRNAAAGSLRQ
-224 LDPKITAT
+224 LDPRITAT
-232 RPLDFFV
+232 RPLDFYA
-239 YGVSDPTPLPCRN
+239 YGVSDPTPLPCRD
-252 QHELLTYLG
+252 QHELLGHLG

-267 NPLIHLCHSIAEVIS
+267 NPLVHLCQSISEVIS
-282 QFVQLQSQRPAL
+282 QFIRLQGQRPAL
-294 AYDIDGMVAKVNDFA
+294 AYDIDGMVVKVNDFA

-333 ATTRLVAVEFGVGR
+333 ATTRLLAVEFGVGR

-360 QIGGVTVRRATLH
+360 RIGGVTVRRATLH

-404 VEENR
+404 VKENR

-420 ICPECGF
+420 TCPECGF
-427 SLVRTGQEAITRCPN
+427 SLVRAGQEAITRCPN
-442 PNCPAQRIRGLIHFT
+442 PNCPAQRVRALIHFT

-466 LGKKAVEQLVGQG
+466 LGKKAVQQLVTQG
-479 LIRDIP
+479 LIQDIP
-485 DIYQLGQPGHLGVET
+485 DIYQLEAES
-500 LAALDGWGEKSAENA
+500 LAALDGWGDKSAENA
-515 VRAIQGSKTPTL
+515 ARAIEASRTPPL

-533 LGIRHVGEVTAQLLA
+533 LGIRHVGEITAQLLA

-557 LPAGEADFLQIEGI
+557 SLAGEADFLHIEGI
-571 GEQVAASLV
+571 GEQAATSLV

-592 ARLEALGVRVQE
+592 ARLEALGVCVQE
-604 EKPDSGGG
+604 EKQDAEADGA
-612 GGLTGSVFLF
+612 LAGSVFLF

-650 RKVTHV
+650 RRVTHV
-656 VLGEN
+656 VLGDS

-681 FLRLIGR
+681 FLRLIDR

>member
-1 MAQLSLLNNAGKD
+1 MAQLSLLNTGKD
-14 AVRQRLQTL
+14 EIRQRLQSL
-23 RQELT
+23 RQELN

-78 LAQFNTVPH
+78 LAQFRTVPH
-87 SVPMLSLENA
+87 TIPMLSLENA
-97 FGAEELV
+97 FDGDALME
-104 DFEERLFRFLQSRT
+104 FEERLFRFLQSREP
-118 QISYVTEPKLDGLA
+118 IAYVTEPKLDGLA

-141 FSLGSTRGDGLVG
+141 FTIGSTRGDGVAG
-154 EDISLNLKTIPTIP
+154 EDITNNLKTIPTIP
-168 LRLLTRDGGEVP
+168 LRLLTPEGMAFP

-192 LAEFKKLNEERGKAG
+192 LADFKKLNAERATAG
-207 EPLFA
+207 ETLFA
-212 NPRNGAAGSLRQ
+212 NPRNAAAGSLRQ
-224 LDPKITAT
+224 LDPRITAT

-239 YGVSDPTPLPCRN
+239 YGVSDPAPLPCAN
-252 QHELLTYLG
+252 QQGLLHYLG

-267 NPLIHLCHSIAEVIS
+267 NPLVRLCRSIAEVVT
-282 QFVQLQSQRPAL
+282 QFTVLQAQRASL
-294 AYDIDGMVAKVNDFA
+294 TYDIDGMVVKVNDCA

-333 ATTRLVAVEFGVGR
+333 ATTRLLAVEFGVGR
-347 TGAITPVAILEPV
+347 TGAITPVAVLDPV
-360 QIGGVTVRRATLH
+360 LIGGVTVRRATLH

-404 VEENR
+404 VLANR
-409 TGQEQPITMPT
+409 TGQEQPVVMPT
-420 ICPECGF
+420 RCPECEF
-427 SLVRTGQEAITRCPN
+427 PLVRIGQEAVTRCPN
-442 PNCPAQRIRGLIHFT
+442 PACPAQRVRGLIHFT
-457 GKSGMDIEG
+457 GKGGMDIEG
-466 LGKKAVEQLVGQG
+466 LGKKAVEQLVSQG
-479 LIRDIP
+479 LIQDIP
-485 DIYQLGQPGHLGVET
+485 DIYRLEVEQLAG
-500 LAALDGWGEKSAENA
+500 LAGWGDKSAENA
-515 VRAIQGSKTPTL
+515 VRAIQGSRTPTL

-533 LGIRHVGEVTAQLLA
+533 LGIRHVGEVTAQVLA
-548 RHFASLARL
+548 RHFTSLPRL
-557 LPAGEADFLQIEGI
+557 LLAGEADFLHIEGI
-571 GEQVAASLV
+571 GEQMAASLV

-586 AVQEML
+586 AIREML
-592 ARLEALGVRVQE
+592 SRLESLGVRVQE
-604 EKPDSGGG
+604 EKKGAEIH
-612 GGLTGSVFLF
+612 GGLSGSVFLF
-622 TGGLARLSRHEAKAR
+622 TGALAHLSRHEAKAR

-656 VLGEN
+656 VLGES
-661 PGSKLTKARELGLT
+661 PGSKLTQARELGLT

>member
-1 MAQLSLLNNAGKD
+1 MAQLSLLNTGKD
-14 AVRQRLQTL
+14 EIRQRLQSL
-23 RQELT
+23 RQELN

-78 LAQFNTVPH
+78 LAQFRTVPH
-87 SVPMLSLENA
+87 TIPMLSLENA
-97 FGAEELV
+97 FDGDALME
-104 DFEERLFRFLQSRT
+104 FEERLFRFLQSREP
-118 QISYVTEPKLDGLA
+118 IAYVTEPKLDGLA

-141 FSLGSTRGDGLVG
+141 FTIGSTRGDGVAG
-154 EDISLNLKTIPTIP
+154 EDITNNLKTIPTIP
-168 LRLLTRDGGEVP
+168 LRLLTPEGMAFP

-192 LAEFKKLNEERGKAG
+192 LADFKKLNAERATAG
-207 EPLFA
+207 ETLFA
-212 NPRNGAAGSLRQ
+212 NPRNAAAGSLRQ
-224 LDPKITAT
+224 LDPRITAT

-239 YGVSDPTPLPCRN
+239 YGVSDPAPLPCAN
-252 QHELLTYLG
+252 QQGLLHYLG

-267 NPLIHLCHSIAEVIS
+267 NPLVRLCRSIAEVVT
-282 QFVQLQSQRPAL
+282 QFTVLQAQRASL
-294 AYDIDGMVAKVNDFA
+294 TYDIDGMVVKVNDCA

-333 ATTRLVAVEFGVGR
+333 ATTRLLAVEFGVGR
-347 TGAITPVAILEPV
+347 TGAITPVAVLDPV
-360 QIGGVTVRRATLH
+360 LIGGVTVRRATLH

-404 VEENR
+404 VLENR
-409 TGQEQPITMPT
+409 TGQEQPVVMPT
-420 ICPECGF
+420 RCPECEF
-427 SLVRTGQEAITRCPN
+427 PLVRIGQEAVTRCPN
-442 PNCPAQRIRGLIHFT
+442 PACPAQRVRGLIHFT
-457 GKSGMDIEG
+457 GKGGMDIEG
-466 LGKKAVEQLVGQG
+466 LGKKAVEQLVSQG
-479 LIRDIP
+479 LIQDIP
-485 DIYQLGQPGHLGVET
+485 DIYRLEVEQLAG
-500 LAALDGWGEKSAENA
+500 LAGWGDKSAENA
-515 VRAIQGSKTPTL
+515 VRAIQGSRTPTL

-533 LGIRHVGEVTAQLLA
+533 LGIRHVGEVTAQVLA
-548 RHFASLARL
+548 RHFTSLPRL
-557 LPAGEADFLQIEGI
+557 LLAGEADFLHIEGL
-571 GEQVAASLV
+571 GEQMAASLV

-586 AVQEML
+586 AVREML
-592 ARLEALGVRVQE
+592 SRLESLGVRVQE
-604 EKPDSGGG
+604 EKKGAEIH
-612 GGLTGSVFLF
+612 GGLSGSVFLF
-622 TGGLARLSRHEAKAR
+622 TGALAHLSRHEAKAR

-656 VLGEN
+656 VLGES
-661 PGSKLTKARELGLT
+661 PGSKLTQARELGLT

>member
-1 MAQLSLLNNAGKD
+1 MAQLSLLNISGKD
-14 AVRQRLQTL
+14 AIRQRLQAL
-23 RQELT
+23 RKELH

-47 DRLFQELLA
+47 DRLFQELVA

-71 QRVGGTP
+71 QRVGGAP
-78 LAQFNTVPH
+78 LAQFTTVPH
-87 SVPMLSLENA
+87 TVPMLSLENA
-97 FGAEELV
+97 FDAEELV
-104 DFEERLFRFLQSRT
+104 DFEERLFRFLQSREP
-118 QISYVTEPKLDGLA
+118 IAYVTEPKLDGLA

-141 FSLGSTRGDGLVG
+141 FTLGSTRGDGLVG
-154 EDISLNLKTIPTIP
+154 EEITQNLKTIPTIP
-168 LRLLTRDGGEVP
+168 LRLSIRDGEAAP
-180 KRLEVRGEVFIG
+180 RHLEVRGEVFIG
-192 LAEFKKLNEERGKAG
+192 LADFRRLNEERGKAG
-207 EPLFA
+207 EALFA

-232 RPLDFFV
+232 RPLDFYA
-239 YGVSDPTPLPCRN
+239 YGVSDPAALPCTN
-252 QHELLTYLG
+252 QHELLHHLG

-267 NPLIHLCHSIAEVIS
+267 NPLVHLCQSIAEAIN
-282 QFVQLQSQRPAL
+282 QFAQLQSQRSAL
-294 AYDIDGMVAKVNDFA
+294 AYDIDGMVVKVNDFA

-360 QIGGVTVRRATLH
+360 QVGGVTVHRATLH

-404 VEENR
+404 VIENR
-409 TGQEQPITMPT
+409 TGQEQPIIMPT
-420 ICPECGF
+420 TCPECSF
-427 SLVRTGQEAITRCPN
+427 SLVRAGQEAITRCPN
-442 PNCPAQRIRGLIHFT
+442 PNCPAQRVRGLIHFT

-466 LGKKAVEQLVGQG
+466 LGKKAVEQLVTQG
-479 LIRDIP
+479 LIQDIP
-485 DIYQLGQPGHLGVET
+485 DIYQLKVES
-500 LAALDGWGEKSAENA
+500 LAALDGWGDKSAENA
-515 VRAIQGSKTPTL
+515 VRAIEASRTPTL

-548 RHFASLARL
+548 RHFASLPRL
-557 LPAGEADFLQIEGI
+557 LQAGETDFLHIEGI
-571 GEQVAASLV
+571 GEQVATSLV

-592 ARLEALGVRVQE
+592 ARLEGLGVRVQAE
-604 EKPDSGGG
+604 NQDAEAQGGA
-612 GGLTGSVFLF
+612 LAGSVFLF
-622 TGGLARLSRHEAKAR
+622 TGALARLSRHEAKAR

-656 VLGEN
+656 VLGDS

>member
-1 MAQLSLLNNAGKD
+1 MAQLSLLNTGKD
-14 AVRQRLQTL
+14 EIRQRLQSL
-23 RQELT
+23 RQELN

-78 LAQFNTVPH
+78 LTQFRTVPH
-87 SVPMLSLENA
+87 TIPMLSLENA
-97 FGAEELV
+97 FDGDALME
-104 DFEERLFRFLQSRT
+104 FEERLFRFLQSREP
-118 QISYVTEPKLDGLA
+118 IAYVTEPKLDGLA

-141 FSLGSTRGDGLVG
+141 FTIGSTRGDGVAG
-154 EDISLNLKTIPTIP
+154 EDITNNLKTIPTIP
-168 LRLLTRDGGEVP
+168 LRLLTPEGMAFP

-192 LAEFKKLNEERGKAG
+192 LADFKKLNAERATAG
-207 EPLFA
+207 ETLFA
-212 NPRNGAAGSLRQ
+212 NPRNAAAGSLRQ
-224 LDPKITAT
+224 LDPRITAT

-239 YGVSDPTPLPCRN
+239 YGVSDPAPLPCAN
-252 QHELLTYLG
+252 QQGLLHYLG

-267 NPLIHLCHSIAEVIS
+267 NPLVRLCRSIAEVVT
-282 QFVQLQSQRPAL
+282 QFTVLQAQRASL
-294 AYDIDGMVAKVNDFA
+294 TYDIDGMVVKVNDCA

-333 ATTRLVAVEFGVGR
+333 ATTRLLAVEFGVGR
-347 TGAITPVAILEPV
+347 TGAITPVAVLDPV
-360 QIGGVTVRRATLH
+360 LIGGVTVRRATLH

-404 VEENR
+404 VLANR
-409 TGQEQPITMPT
+409 TGQEQPVVMPT
-420 ICPECGF
+420 RCPECEF
-427 SLVRTGQEAITRCPN
+427 PLVRIGQEAVTRCPN
-442 PNCPAQRIRGLIHFT
+442 PACPAQRVRGLIHFT
-457 GKSGMDIEG
+457 GKGGMDIEG
-466 LGKKAVEQLVGQG
+466 LGKKAVEQLVSQG
-479 LIRDIP
+479 LIQDIP
-485 DIYQLGQPGHLGVET
+485 DIYRLEVEQLAG
-500 LAALDGWGEKSAENA
+500 LAGWGDKSAENA
-515 VRAIQGSKTPTL
+515 VRAIQGSRTPTL

-533 LGIRHVGEVTAQLLA
+533 LGIRHVGEVTAQVLA
-548 RHFASLARL
+548 RHFTSLPRL
-557 LPAGEADFLQIEGI
+557 LLAGEADFLHIEGI
-571 GEQVAASLV
+571 GEQMAASLV

-586 AVQEML
+586 AVREML
-592 ARLEALGVRVQE
+592 SRLESLGVRVQE
-604 EKPDSGGG
+604 EKKGAEIH
-612 GGLTGSVFLF
+612 GGLSGSVFLF
-622 TGGLARLSRHEAKAR
+622 TGALAHLSRHEAKAR

-656 VLGEN
+656 VLGES
-661 PGSKLTKARELGLT
+661 PGSKLTQARELGLT

>member
-1 MAQLSLLNNAGKD
+1 MAQLSLLHTGKGE
-14 AVRQRLQTL
+14 VRQRLQSL
-23 RQELT
+23 RQELN

-71 QRVGGTP
+71 RRVGGAP
-78 LAQFNTVPH
+78 LAQFRTVPH
-87 SVPMLSLENA
+87 TIPMLSLENA
-97 FGAEELV
+97 FDGDALV
-104 DFEERLFRFLQSRT
+104 EFEERLFRFLQSREP
-118 QISYVTEPKLDGLA
+118 IVYVTEPKLDGLA
-132 VELVYEDGL
+132 VELVYEDGV
-141 FSLGSTRGDGLVG
+141 FAIGSTRGDGVAG
-154 EDISLNLKTIPTIP
+154 EDITNNLKTIPTIP
-168 LRLLTRDGGEVP
+168 LRLLPPEGMAPPT
-180 KRLEVRGEVFIG
+180 RLEVRGEVFIG
-192 LAEFKKLNEERGKAG
+192 LADFKKLNAERATAK

-212 NPRNGAAGSLRQ
+212 NPRNAAAGSLRQ
-224 LDPKITAT
+224 LDPRITAT

-239 YGVSDPTPLPCRN
+239 YGVSDTTALPCTT
-252 QHELLTYLG
+252 QHELLQYLG

-267 NPLIHLCHSIAEVIS
+267 NPLVHICRSIAEVVS
-282 QFVQLQSQRPAL
+282 QFALLLEKRPTL
-294 AYDIDGMVAKVNDFA
+294 TYDIDGMVVKVNDFA

-333 ATTRLVAVEFGVGR
+333 ATTRLLAVEFGVGR
-347 TGAITPVAILEPV
+347 TGAITPVAVLEPV
-360 QIGGVTVRRATLH
+360 QIGGVMVRRATLH

-404 VEENR
+404 VLENR
-409 TGQEQPITMPT
+409 TGQEQPVVMPSR
-420 ICPECGF
+420 CPECGF
-427 SLVRTGQEAITRCPN
+427 PLVRIGQEAITRCPN
-442 PNCPAQRIRGLIHFT
+442 PNCPAQRVRGLIHFT
-457 GKSGMDIEG
+457 GKGGMDIEG
-466 LGKKAVEQLVGQG
+466 LGKKAVEQLVSQG
-479 LIRDIP
+479 LIQDIP
-485 DIYQLGQPGHLGVET
+485 DIYRLEVAQLAG
-500 LAALDGWGEKSAENA
+500 LDGWGDKSAENA
-515 VRAIQGSKTPTL
+515 VRAIQGSRTPTL

-533 LGIRHVGEVTAQLLA
+533 LGIRHVGEVTAQVLA
-548 RHFASLARL
+548 RHFTSLPRL
-557 LPAGEADFLQIEGI
+557 LLADEADFLHIEGI
-571 GEQVAASLV
+571 GDQMAASLV

-586 AVQEML
+586 TVREML
-592 ARLEALGVRVQE
+592 SRLESLGVRVQE
-604 EKPDSGGG
+604 EKQGAETR
-612 GGLTGSVFLF
+612 GGLSGCVFLF
-622 TGGLARLSRHEAKAR
+622 TGTLAHLSRHEAKAR

-656 VLGEN
+656 VLGES

>member
-1 MAQLSLLNNAGKD
+1 MAQLSLLNTGKD
-14 AVRQRLQTL
+14 EIRQRLQSL
-23 RQELT
+23 RQELN

-78 LAQFNTVPH
+78 LTQFRTVPH
-87 SVPMLSLENA
+87 TIPMLSLENA
-97 FGAEELV
+97 FDGDALME
-104 DFEERLFRFLQSRT
+104 FEERLFRFLQSREP
-118 QISYVTEPKLDGLA
+118 IAYVTEPKLDGLA

-141 FSLGSTRGDGLVG
+141 FTIGSTRGDGVAG
-154 EDISLNLKTIPTIP
+154 EDITNNLKTIPTIP
-168 LRLLTRDGGEVP
+168 LRLLTPEGMAPP

-192 LAEFKKLNEERGKAG
+192 LADFKKLNAERATAG
-207 EPLFA
+207 ETLFA
-212 NPRNGAAGSLRQ
+212 NPRNAAAGSLRQ
-224 LDPKITAT
+224 LDPRITAT

-239 YGVSDPTPLPCRN
+239 YGVSDPAPLPCAN
-252 QHELLTYLG
+252 QQGLLHYLG

-267 NPLIHLCHSIAEVIS
+267 NPLVRLCRSIAEVVT
-282 QFVQLQSQRPAL
+282 QFTVLQAQRASL
-294 AYDIDGMVAKVNDFA
+294 TYDIDGMVVKVNDCA

-333 ATTRLVAVEFGVGR
+333 ATTRLLAVEFGVGR
-347 TGAITPVAILEPV
+347 TGAITPVAVLDPV
-360 QIGGVTVRRATLH
+360 LIGGVTVRRATLH

-404 VEENR
+404 VLANR
-409 TGQEQPITMPT
+409 TGQEQPVVMPT
-420 ICPECGF
+420 RCPECEF
-427 SLVRTGQEAITRCPN
+427 PLVRIGQEAVTRCPN
-442 PNCPAQRIRGLIHFT
+442 PACPAQRVRGLIHFT
-457 GKSGMDIEG
+457 GKGGMDIEG
-466 LGKKAVEQLVGQG
+466 LGKKAVEQLVSQG
-479 LIRDIP
+479 LIQDIP
-485 DIYQLGQPGHLGVET
+485 DIYRLEVEQLAG
-500 LAALDGWGEKSAENA
+500 LAGWGDKSAENA
-515 VRAIQGSKTPTL
+515 VRAIQGSRTPTL

-533 LGIRHVGEVTAQLLA
+533 LGIRHVGEVTAQVLA
-548 RHFASLARL
+548 RHFTSLPRL
-557 LPAGEADFLQIEGI
+557 LLAGEADFLHIEGI
-571 GEQVAASLV
+571 GEQMAASLV

-586 AVQEML
+586 AVREML
-592 ARLEALGVRVQE
+592 SRLESLGVRVQE
-604 EKPDSGGG
+604 EKKGAEIH
-612 GGLTGSVFLF
+612 GGLSGSVFLF
-622 TGGLARLSRHEAKAR
+622 TGALAHLSRHEAKAR

-656 VLGEN
+656 VLGES
-661 PGSKLTKARELGLT
+661 PGSKLTQARELGLT

>member
-1 MAQLSLLNNAGKD
+1 MAQLSLLNTGKD
-14 AVRQRLQTL
+14 EIRQRLQSL
-23 RQELT
+23 RQELN

-78 LAQFNTVPH
+78 LAQFRTVPH
-87 SVPMLSLENA
+87 TIPMLSLENA
-97 FGAEELV
+97 FDGDALME
-104 DFEERLFRFLQSRT
+104 FEERLFRFLQSREP
-118 QISYVTEPKLDGLA
+118 IAYVTEPKLDGLA

-141 FSLGSTRGDGLVG
+141 FTIGSTRGDGVAG
-154 EDISLNLKTIPTIP
+154 EDITNNLKTIPTIP
-168 LRLLTRDGGEVP
+168 LRLLTPEGMAFP

-192 LAEFKKLNEERGKAG
+192 LADFKKLNAERATAG
-207 EPLFA
+207 ETLFA
-212 NPRNGAAGSLRQ
+212 NPRNAAAGSLRQ
-224 LDPKITAT
+224 LDPRITAT

-239 YGVSDPTPLPCRN
+239 YGVSDPAPLPCAN
-252 QHELLTYLG
+252 QQGLLHYLG

-267 NPLIHLCHSIAEVIS
+267 NPLVRLCRSIAEVVT
-282 QFVQLQSQRPAL
+282 QFTVLQAQRASL
-294 AYDIDGMVAKVNDFA
+294 TYDIDGMVVKVNDCA

-333 ATTRLVAVEFGVGR
+333 ATTRLLAVEFGVGR
-347 TGAITPVAILEPV
+347 TGAITPVAVLDPV
-360 QIGGVTVRRATLH
+360 LIGGVTVRRATLH

-404 VEENR
+404 VLANR
-409 TGQEQPITMPT
+409 TGQEQPVVMPT
-420 ICPECGF
+420 RCPECEF
-427 SLVRTGQEAITRCPN
+427 PLVRIGQEAVTRCPN
-442 PNCPAQRIRGLIHFT
+442 PACPAQRVRGLIHFT
-457 GKSGMDIEG
+457 GKGGMDIEG
-466 LGKKAVEQLVGQG
+466 LGKKAVEQLVSQG
-479 LIRDIP
+479 LIQDIP
-485 DIYQLGQPGHLGVET
+485 DIYRLEVAQLAG
-500 LAALDGWGEKSAENA
+500 LDGWGEKSAENA
-515 VRAIQGSKTPTL
+515 VRAIQGSRTPTL

-533 LGIRHVGEVTAQLLA
+533 LGIRHVGEVTAQVLA
-548 RHFASLARL
+548 RHFTSLPRL
-557 LPAGEADFLQIEGI
+557 LLAGEADFLHIEGL
-571 GEQVAASLV
+571 GEQMAASLV

-586 AVQEML
+586 AVREML
-592 ARLEALGVRVQE
+592 SRLESLGVRVQE
-604 EKPDSGGG
+604 EKKGAEIH
-612 GGLTGSVFLF
+612 GGLSGSVFLF
-622 TGGLARLSRHEAKAR
+622 TGALAHLSRHEAKAR

-656 VLGEN
+656 VLGES
-661 PGSKLTKARELGLT
+661 PGSKLTQARELGLT